1 MVNHMQLVANI
12 LAFIASLFMVY
23 SGILKD
29 RKKIIKVQAIEIVVF
44 IISDIFVLGYSGA
57 IINLISLVRNILVY
71 YDKFDKKSIALVLI
85 LSTASVLIFNNLGI
99 IGLFP
104 LFAMYIYAIFMN
116 TKDIKRFKILMIFT
130 MLLWAFYDMM
140 IGLYV
145 SLAFDILTII
155 SCTVT
160 LLMIDKETK
169 K

>member
-1 MVNHMQLVANI
+1 
-12 LAFIASLFMVY
+12 
-23 SGILKD
+23 
-29 RKKIIKVQAIEIVVF
+29 
-44 IISDIFVLGYSGA
+44 
-57 IINLISLVRNILVY
+57 
-71 YDKFDKKSIALVLI
+71 
-85 LSTASVLIFNNLGI
+85 
-99 IGLFP
+99 
-104 LFAMYIYAIFMN
+104 MN

-140 IGLYV
+140 IGLYT